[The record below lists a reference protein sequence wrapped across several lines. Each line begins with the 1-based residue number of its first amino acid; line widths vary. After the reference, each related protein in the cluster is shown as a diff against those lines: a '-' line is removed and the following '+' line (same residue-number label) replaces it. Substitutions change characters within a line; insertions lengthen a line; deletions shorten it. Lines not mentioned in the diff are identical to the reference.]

1 MVDSYLPL
9 GWRLKVA
16 TSKVLLSK
24 PEGFFFKLLG
34 FTSKV
39 NPPSPYN
46 IIVQR
51 FPHYLATYLLQLSP
65 KSLPKTQIVLK
76 IPWKNIQTLHT
87 LVQFLEFEGFNVQV
101 FGSLQNERKHLREEI
116 GLAILR
122 DHRSNFEFQ
131 EKILRPEKP
140 TWWKIKWLH

>member
-1 MVDSYLPL
+1 MSAPFSCHIFSP
-9 GWRLKVA
+9 
-16 TSKVLLSK
+16 TISKIFAKNTNCV
-24 PEGFFFKLLG
+24 ED
-34 FTSKV
+34 V
-39 NPPSPYN
+39 NNENPMKKHPS
-46 IIVQR
+46 
-51 FPHYLATYLLQLSP
+51 S
-65 KSLPKTQIVLK
+65 
-76 IPWKNIQTLHT
+76 LHT

-140 TWWKIKWLH
+140 TWWKIK